1 MLLKN
6 YGLTILYDE
15 KCNDA
20 LIKFSSLTC
29 KKPPYLSICYDKHHH
44 HPCHHKVKCITGP
57 TGVTG
62 HTGATGGQCSSV
74 YGKFGITGTTSVDG
88 TIAATGSVPLTS
100 PFHTANI
107 TFNENTAPTVINV
120 PGGYIYSVSWSMT
133 LRPNFNASFIQGDL
147 NLNNSSISSMQ
158 FLTNSS
164 SSNGVDLQ
172 NTTLLQVDNDSTLIL
187 QYYAHK
193 QQNQPTDV
201 EIVCATVNIFSVCKL
216 T

>member
-1 MLLKN
+1 M
-6 YGLTILYDE
+6 YDE

-29 KKPPYLSICYDKHHH
+29 KKPPYLSICYDKQHH

-57 TGVTG
+57 TG
-62 HTGATGGQCSSV
+62 
-74 YGKFGITGTTSVDG
+74 
-88 TIAATGSVPLTS
+88 ATGSVPLTS
-100 PFHTANI
+100 PFHTNNI
-107 TFNENTAPTVINV
+107 IFDENTAPTIINI

-133 LRPNFNASFIQGDL
+133 LRPNANATFIQGDL

-164 SSNGVDLQ
+164 SKNPVDLQ
-172 NTTLLQVDNDSTLIL
+172 NTTLLQVDNNSTLIL

-193 QQNQPTDV
+193 QNNDPTDV
-201 EIVCATVNIFSVCKL
+201 EIICATVNIFSICKL
-216 T
+216 